1 MPQSSDATPLVSLV
15 IPVYNAMP
23 YLVEGLDAIERQ
35 GLDAAQLE
43 VILVNDGSNDGS
55 ERVLADYAAR
65 HPNYRLIN
73 QPNSGGPAD
82 PCNKGIAAVTGKYF
96 FVVGADDY
104 LTDGALRDLVDFAE
118 REESEIVLAKMAG
131 LNGRHAPGS
140 MFTRTVADAD
150 IVDDKLYNSLTAI
163 KLFRTDVVRRCG
175 AYNPTHLRVGS
186 DQPFTLACYLVA
198 KKISVC
204 SDRPYVMI
212 RKRED
217 GQNVT
222 VSYRRSSW
230 DYARLST
237 ANLEV
242 TEKWSEPGRLRDGI
256 MRRTVRGALSKSL
269 AERFLDLDEEKQE
282 AVVQEIRNSPLQR
295 MFNDAVAAHLTALPR
310 LKVRLALEGRTDV
323 LRRVVRWEKDG
334 GVESLVH
341 DEQGF
346 RLELPEGVTSEVGD
360 DLLRDVRVVGVVRL
374 EKIAVDGT
382 TVRLAGSAQVSRG
395 ATAPDEAR
403 LRVQNRATGEWN
415 DLPVAAPEVV
425 GRGGAEALEF
435 RADVDMALYAR
446 GIWDFYVVHRY
457 GTQELINRLGRH
469 RGPEVADSR
478 RRLLDAAT
486 SEDLGIVYFT
496 QGFGNLSVD
505 RGYTVLARTGPDVR
519 LLTSLQIG
527 ASTLLVILASAEG
540 MTISATAHGERSA
553 KDDGEQVT
561 VVEAGEGLLALT
573 LARQSET
580 SGRWLKVDDGYG
592 QVVLP
597 IPEAVKVPRAATA
610 RTLLSD
616 AAAGSERVARG
627 AVRRLRALRRSA

>member
-1 MPQSSDATPLVSLV
+1 
-15 IPVYNAMP
+15 
-23 YLVEGLDAIERQ
+23 
-35 GLDAAQLE
+35 
-43 VILVNDGSNDGS
+43 
-55 ERVLADYAAR
+55 
-65 HPNYRLIN
+65 
-73 QPNSGGPAD
+73 
-82 PCNKGIAAVTGKYF
+82 
-96 FVVGADDY
+96 
-104 LTDGALRDLVDFAE
+104 
-118 REESEIVLAKMAG
+118 
-131 LNGRHAPGS
+131 
-140 MFTRTVADAD
+140 
-150 IVDDKLYNSLTAI
+150 
-163 KLFRTDVVRRCG
+163 
-175 AYNPTHLRVGS
+175 
-186 DQPFTLACYLVA
+186 
-198 KKISVC
+198 
-204 SDRPYVMI
+204 
-212 RKRED
+212 
-217 GQNVT
+217 
-222 VSYRRSSW
+222 
-230 DYARLST
+230 
-237 ANLEV
+237 
-242 TEKWSEPGRLRDGI
+242 
-256 MRRTVRGALSKSL
+256 
-269 AERFLDLDEEKQE
+269 
-282 AVVQEIRNSPLQR
+282 
-295 MFNDAVAAHLTALPR
+295 
-310 LKVRLALEGRTDV
+310 
-323 LRRVVRWEKDG
+323 
-334 GVESLVH
+334 
-341 DEQGF
+341 
-346 RLELPEGVTSEVGD
+346 ELPEGVTSEVGD

-561 VVEAGEGLLALT
+561 VVEAGAGLLALT

>member
-204 SDRPYVMI
+204 ADRPYVMI
-212 RKRED
+212 RTRED

-230 DYARLST
+230 DFARLST

-242 TEKWSEPGRLRDGI
+242 TEKWSEPGRIRDGI
-256 MRRTVRGALSKSL
+256 MRRTVRGALSKAL

-282 AVVQEIRNSPLQR
+282 AVVQEIRNSPLPR

-310 LKVRLALEGRTDV
+310 LKVHLALEGRTDV
-323 LRRVVRWEKDG
+323 LRRVISWEKDG
-334 GVESLVH
+334 GAESLVH
-341 DEQGF
+341 DQRGF
-346 RLELPEGVTSEVGD
+346 RLMLPADLADDIGE
-360 DLLRDVRVVGVVRL
+360 DLLRDVRVAGVVRL
-374 EKIAVDGT
+374 EMLSVDGT
-382 TVRLAGSAQVSRG
+382 TVRLVASAQVSRG

-415 DLPVAAPEVV
+415 DVPAVAPEIV
-425 GRGGAEALEF
+425 GRGGTEALEF
-435 RADVDMALYAR
+435 RAEVEMAPYAH
-446 GIWDFYVVHRY
+446 GIWDFHVVHRY
-457 GTQELINRLGRH
+457 GTHELINRLGRH
-469 RGPEVADSR
+469 RGPEIVDSR

-519 LLTSLQIG
+519 LLTMLRTG
-527 ASTLLVILASAEG
+527 AGARLVILASAG
-540 MTISATAHGERSA
+540 DSALSASVHGDRGAE
-553 KDDGEQVT
+553 DDGET
-561 VVEAGEGLLALT
+561 VPMIEAGEGLLALP
-573 LARQSET
+573 LPRR
-580 SGRWLKVDDGYG
+580 SGANSGWLKIEDDFGH
-592 QVVLP
+592 VVLP
-597 IPEAVKVPRAATA
+597 VPEGVEVARSGAAT
-610 RTLLSD
+610 TLLSG
-616 AAAGSERVARG
+616 AAASGGRVARG
-627 AVRRLRALRRSA
+627 AVRRLRALRRPA